1 MRALVLVSWVLT
13 ACSRAPL
20 SVSDGDLARPFD
32 LSYPSDLAN
41 LCDVPRP
48 NAKVPLDG
56 VVLTHAALGN
66 VDQGGEGS
74 CGGDPEGVRVTI
86 ARDARFEYSAETL
99 SFELAL
105 PVAPGVRE
113 VKVWNGAG
121 ASIGVGTVDITRVRL
136 KGSGPGLEELEGI
149 LDVRG
154 LGADAWFSAV
164 HCPLLDRVCV

>member
-1 MRALVLVSWVLT
+1 M
-13 ACSRAPL
+13 
-20 SVSDGDLARPFD
+20 
-32 LSYPSDLAN
+32 
-41 LCDVPRP
+41 
-48 NAKVPLDG
+48 
-56 VVLTHAALGN
+56 
-66 VDQGGEGS
+66 
-74 CGGDPEGVRVTI
+74 TI